1 MFFLFCFAKGLC
13 VLPVGYTLT
22 LSWKTLIQSSKE
34 TICRFRK
41 HIARIQNR
49 MQSLCMYSPKNIE
62 VNSPKARL
70 HPGVH
75 VSEVWMGYL
84 LVGINFFL
92 SLSLLS
98 SICCSS
104 SSPNLPPLL
113 KQVQKLSLVK
123 SLLKCKELRAG
134 SINPGRLEGI
144 RRWRSSKSSA
154 VGQFMTLT
162 CITYSSSHQHWLL
175 LNDQFFYFFFILFIS
190 FIRCIYYTYA
200 KVD

>member
-1 MFFLFCFAKGLC
+1 MCF
-13 VLPVGYTLT
+13 
-22 LSWKTLIQSSKE
+22 
-34 TICRFRK
+34 ICR
-41 HIARIQNR
+41 
-49 MQSLCMYSPKNIE
+49 LYSDICHGKPSYKVAKKLFADFESILHVFKIE
-62 VNSPKARL
+62 CNLSACIPPRTLRL
-70 HPGVH
+70 IRLRH
-75 VSEVWMGYL
+75 VSIPGSTSQKFEWGTYL
-84 LVGINFFL
+84 WASTFF

-175 LNDQFFYFFFILFIS
+175 LNDKFLIFLFILFIS